1 MRYIMP
7 RLGARIESDP
17 VAALQSQFEGQV
29 LALVTRDLAVVDP
42 AAGEGAISELV
53 ARVWDLASRH
63 AATAA
68 RTTWDHLAWF
78 VDHALATRAAGLQM
92 AGC

>member
-7 RLGARIESDP
+7 GLGARIESGP
-17 VAALQSQFEGQV
+17 VASLHAQFEGQV
-29 LALVTRDLAVVDP
+29 LALVTRDLAAADP
-42 AAGEGAISELV
+42 TAGDGTVAELV
-53 ARVWDLASRH
+53 ARVWELAARH

-68 RTTWDHLAWF
+68 WTTWDHLAWF
-78 VDHALATRAAGLQM
+78 VDHALATRATEPQM

>member
-7 RLGARIESDP
+7 GRGARIESGS
-17 VAALQSQFEGQV
+17 VAALHTQFEGQV
-29 LALVTRDLAVVDP
+29 LALVTRDLAAVDP
-42 AAGEGAISELV
+42 AAGEGTVAELV
-53 ARVWDLASRH
+53 ARVWELAARH
-63 AATAA
+63 AASAA

-78 VDHALATRAAGLQM
+78 VDHALATRAAGLQT